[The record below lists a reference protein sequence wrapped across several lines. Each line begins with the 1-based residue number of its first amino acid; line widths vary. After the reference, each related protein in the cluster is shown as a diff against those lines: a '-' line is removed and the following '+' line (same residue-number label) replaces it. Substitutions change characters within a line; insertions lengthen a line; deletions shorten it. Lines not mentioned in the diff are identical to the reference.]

1 MKPRFSQFAAGTVF
15 LVCAAR
21 ALCVPTPTPTAEE
34 SEFFEKHVRPILVDR
49 CYECH
54 STASKTKGGLAL
66 DSREAMLKGGDSGRV
81 LEAGDPG
88 KSRLIEAVRY
98 GNRDFQMPPK
108 KRLSDPEI
116 KALETWIKMGA
127 PDPRTET
134 AVAKPGTFIDVKEGR
149 KFWSFTPLARV
160 QPPKVQGTESPI
172 DAFVQAKLREHHLP
186 SAAPADKRTLLRRAT
201 YDLTGL
207 PPTPQE
213 MEVFLADDSP
223 EAFER
228 VIESLLAS
236 PQYGERWGRHWL
248 DVVRYADSNGMDE
261 NVAFGHAW
269 RYRDYV
275 VRAFNQD
282 KPFDTFLIEQIAGDL
297 LPRSEESIVA
307 TGFLALGARV
317 LAEPDVQKL
326 EMDIID
332 EQIDTIGKTFLG
344 MTLGCVRCHDHKFDP
359 ISQEDYY
366 GLAAIFRSTRS
377 LSYEKTGAIKYW
389 YEHSLASPAEMARK
403 KETDAQLKDKQAEVT
418 SFLSKARSEVKRQT
432 EARAADY
439 LAAATQ
445 LATDA
450 QLKDALVAAKPDGL
464 RPEILL
470 ACRKQLE
477 QHRELPLL
485 AEWWKLLPTRD
496 PRAVRAHYAPLLEEA
511 LKTKAG
517 PAYAALIDPKGFLA
531 LPVKEAEVLD
541 AAALA
546 SLATLRKEIAL
557 LEAAR
562 PELPAA
568 MGVAESKILQ
578 TIPIHIRGNHLT
590 LGKPVERGFPEVMQT
605 GASKPILSQKQSG
618 RLELARWLASSENPL
633 TARVLVN
640 RIWRWHFGQGIV
652 GSTDNF
658 GTMGSKP
665 SHPELLD
672 WLARRFIEGGWS
684 IKELHRQI
692 MLSAVYQQSSDLPWL
707 SAAGQDPRLVDPEN
721 KLLWRANIQRL
732 EAEQLRDAMLSTCG
746 WLSPEMGGKTVPLRN
761 REFVFN
767 HTSKD
772 ATTYESA
779 RRTLYVPIIRNHL
792 YDMLEQFDYPD
803 PTMPTGSRN
812 STVIAPQALLMM
824 NAPLVLEASKR
835 LAARLEKL
843 ASAEERIE
851 EAYALLY
858 GRSPLPEELREA
870 LRVVGEFARTEM
882 PERAWALFC
891 HALYASNE
899 FAYLR

>member
-1 MKPRFSQFAAGTVF
+1 MKLGFSRFAAGMLF
-15 LVCAAR
+15 FSSAGS
-21 ALCVPTPTPTAEE
+21 ALCAPVLAADGL
-34 SEFFEKHVRPILVDR
+34 EFFEKQVRPILVER

-66 DSREAMLKGGDSGRV
+66 DSREATLKGGDSGAA
-81 LEAGDPG
+81 LQAGDPER
-88 KSRLIEAVRY
+88 SRLLEAVRY

-116 KALETWIKMGA
+116 KALETWIRMGA

-134 AVAKPGTFIDVKEGR
+134 AASKAGRIIDVKEGR
-149 KFWSFTPLARV
+149 KFWSFSPLAHV
-160 QPPKVQGTESPI
+160 QPPKGSGTESPI
-172 DAFVQAKLREHHLP
+172 DAFVQAKLQEHHLP
-186 SAAPADKRTLLRRAT
+186 SSPPADKRTLLRRAA

-213 MEVFLADDSP
+213 MEVFLADSSP

-236 PQYGERWGRHWL
+236 PHYGERWGRHWL

-282 KPFDTFLIEQIAGDL
+282 KPFDSFLIEQIAGDL
-297 LPRSEESIVA
+297 LPRSEESLVA

-389 YEHSLASPAEMARK
+389 YEHSLASAAETARK
-403 KETDAQLKDKQAEVT
+403 KETDDLLKQKQSQLNA
-418 SFLSKARSEVKRQT
+418 FLSKARSEVKRQT
-432 EARAADY
+432 ESRAADY
-439 LAAATQ
+439 LAAAVL
-445 LATDA
+445 LAPDA
-450 QLKDALVAAKPDGL
+450 QLKDAQVAAKPSGL

-470 ACRKQLE
+470 ACRKQIE
-477 QHRELPLL
+477 QHRDLPLL
-485 AEWWKLLPTRD
+485 AEWWTLFPTRD
-496 PRAVRAHYAPLLEEA
+496 PEGVRAHYAAVVTEA
-511 LKTKAG
+511 LKAKAG
-517 PAYAALIDPKGFLA
+517 PAYAALVDPKGFLS
-531 LPVKEAEVLD
+531 LPAKETEVLD

-546 SLATLRKEIAL
+546 FLATLRKEVAQI
-557 LEAAR
+557 EATR

-568 MGVAESKILQ
+568 MGVGESKILH

-590 LGKPVERGFPEVMQT
+590 LGNPVERGFPEVMQP
-605 GASKPILSQKQSG
+605 GPGRPILSHKQSG

-640 RIWRWHFGQGIV
+640 RVWRWHFGRGIV
-652 GSTDNF
+652 SSTDNF
-658 GTMGSKP
+658 GTTGGKP

-672 WLARRFIEGGWS
+672 WLARRLIEGGWS
-684 IKELHRQI
+684 IKDLHRQI
-692 MLSAVYQQSSDLPWL
+692 MLSAVYQQSSDLPPL
-707 SAAGQDPRLVDPEN
+707 SADGQDPRLVDPEN

-732 EAEQLRDAMLSTCG
+732 EAEQLRDALLATCG
-746 WLSPEMGGKTVPLRN
+746 WLSAEMGGKTVPLRN

-803 PTMPTGSRN
+803 PTMPTGSRD

-824 NAPLVLEASKR
+824 NAPIVQEASKR
-835 LAARLEKL
+835 LTVRLAKL

-858 GRSPLPEELREA
+858 SRPPLPEEMREA
-870 LRVVGEFARTEM
+870 LRVVGEFAKTET
-882 PERAWALFC
+882 PERVWALFC